1 MSDERNRPV
10 SVVDY
15 SVTVAASSLLLNRMR
30 RNEHRCSYK
39 CTVRILV
46 PAVVDRA
53 IRIVSI
59 GHRRTKRCTLSSL
72 LLNRMRRNEPLFI
85 VLN

>member
-1 MSDERNRPV
+1 M
-10 SVVDY
+10 

-30 RNEHRCSYK
+30 RNEPLFIQW
-39 CTVRILV
+39 TVRRILV

-53 IRIVSI
+53 YSISSRPLTKIVST
-59 GHRRTKRCTLSSL
+59 GHRRIKRCTLSSL
-72 LLNRMRRNEPLFI
+72 LLNRMRRNEPLLI